1 MKRKVTLP
9 LALIVGI
16 GVSAAAIQGLHAQT
30 RKAFTITDV
39 EMLDK
44 AAYEALV
51 KAVAPDIQKA
61 GGQGL
66 NTTLGKIVSLTGQPP
81 KAVIIIQ
88 WDSLEKAE
96 AYLKS
101 PTYTN
106 LIPQRDKAYK
116 IIRGYI
122 VEAGPNFTGFTL
134 QGQKPKA
141 YWIREL
147 EVINQAALDDLPNAI
162 RAISGLPEQIQEAS
176 RQAGR
181 QATATANGKVV
192 ARVGEAPK
200 KFALQ
205 GFSSLEQAE
214 AFIKS
219 PANTRTLPLLD
230 KAEKITRQYIVEA
243 AQ

>member
-1 MKRKVTLP
+1 MKRQITVL
-9 LALIVGI
+9 LALVASVGI
-16 GVSAAAIQGLHAQT
+16 SAAAQAQT
-30 RKAFTITDV
+30 KPKAFVVGEV
-39 EMLDK
+39 EILDK
-44 AAYEALV
+44 AAYEALTKV
-51 KAVAPDIQKA
+51 TGPDIQKS
-61 GGQGL
+61 GGQPL
-66 NTTLGKIVSLTGQPP
+66 NTGLGKVVSLTGQPP
-81 KAVIIIQ
+81 KAVILVG

-96 AYLKS
+96 AYLNS
-101 PTYTN
+101 PSFASHA
-106 LIPQRDKAYK
+106 PERDKAYK
-116 IIRGYI
+116 VARAYI
-122 VEAGPNFTGFTL
+122 VEAGPNFSGFTL